1 MFVDNI
7 IYPQIHVFLV
17 LCVLVVITSILMF
30 WIIMPLIVKGEKA
43 IEWNLYFGAFLGI
56 VALTFVVSMKGSF
69 VAFKASF
76 FQYNC
81 LSKAPQ
87 TQVNLLEFYS
97 KTYVFIIFLFV
108 GVHVNLIAG
117 KAL

>member
-7 IYPQIHVFLV
+7 FYPQIHVFLM
-17 LCVLVVITSILMF
+17 LCILVAITSILMY
-30 WIIMPLIVKGEKA
+30 WIIMPLIVKGEKP

-56 VALTFVVSMKGSF
+56 VALIFVVSMKGSF

-97 KTYVFIIFLFV
+97 KSCVFMIFFMDDN
-108 GVHVNLIAG
+108 VNLSPR
-117 KAL
+117 KAQ